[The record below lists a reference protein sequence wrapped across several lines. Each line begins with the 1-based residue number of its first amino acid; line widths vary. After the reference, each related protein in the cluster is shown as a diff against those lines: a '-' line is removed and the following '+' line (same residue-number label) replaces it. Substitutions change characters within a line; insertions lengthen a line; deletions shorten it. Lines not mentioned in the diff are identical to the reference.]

1 VKNIHE
7 FKLIGA
13 SAGALTSS
21 LVATNVNFDQCLE
34 LAYHYS
40 EHHQVRKNPF
50 GLAVIWGD
58 LLRRWLDELLP
69 SNIEPSHLKNI
80 YLLVTI
86 SNSFQP
92 QLISQIQSKQE
103 LIDACL
109 TSAHLPFFMNG
120 KFSTKFKDQ
129 YYIDGSIRSYI
140 TRHIPLP
147 PELDSYYKIDF
158 RRDPLYSST
167 KLPGKLV
174 SYERASDMMRSGYS
188 FMQREHESGNLPEEF
203 TFY

>member
-1 VKNIHE
+1 
-7 FKLIGA
+7 LIGA

-21 LVATNVNFDQCLE
+21 FIATNVNFDHCLE
-34 LAYHYS
+34 LAYKYS
-40 EHHQVRKNPF
+40 EHHQVTKNPF

-58 LLRRWLDELLP
+58 LLRLWLAELFP
-69 SNIEPSHLKNI
+69 SNIDASHLKNI
-80 YLLVTI
+80 YLLVTL

-92 QLISQIQSKQE
+92 QLITDLANKQE

-140 TRHIPLP
+140 TRQIPLP

-167 KLPGKLV
+167 KFPGKFV
-174 SYERASDMMRSGYS
+174 PKERALDMMRSGYR
-188 FMQREHESGNLPEEF
+188 FMQSEHDQGNLPEEF
-203 TFY
+203 VFY